1 VPNTTPDTLEKFLA
15 FQREVNRLFRRMF
28 EEGSGST
35 SALGESLATPANVM
49 EIGGELHVEVET
61 AGCPWENLSL
71 WVSRDLIVVEGDKP
85 ADSGPR
91 DDKVTYHC
99 MERDFGPFRR
109 VLEIPCPV
117 DANAIRATYRSGL
130 LTVILPRIEDRRGE
144 RRRVPITPLPS
155 EREARSKC
163 RRRSRQKLQEG

>member
-1 VPNTTPDTLEKFLA
+1 MQQGIPFPEKRARGIEKGVPTSTPDTLEKFLA

-28 EEGSGST
+28 EEGGQSPM
-35 SALGESLATPANVM
+35 GESLSTPANVM
-49 EIGGELHVEVET
+49 EIGDELHVEVET

-85 ADSGPR
+85 ADGGTK

-117 DANAIRATYRSGL
+117 DSNAIRATYRGGV
-130 LTVILPRIEDRRGE
+130 LTVILPRIEDRRGD
-144 RRRVPITPLPS
+144 RRRVPIT
-155 EREARSKC
+155 
-163 RRRSRQKLQEG
+163 LQEG